1 MDPNAR
7 NAVNLNVLRRH
18 DDKIVEIVDSS
29 SYVVV
34 YKFDNEQSTWTKK
47 GVEGTLFVF
56 KRCAQPA
63 YGFIVMNRLGIDNF
77 MAPLTDSME
86 LEYQDEYI
94 IYRTDDDNIHGI
106 WVFETKDRER
116 IEKTLQECRELSKKI
131 NLPPQLDQSS
141 KLSVESNKIS
151 KSYGKP
157 IDIVDLLQ
165 QAEVKQTNGSAI
177 SFSHYGQHSEQLHE
191 KDILG
196 ELFQKANIDNSKQ
209 TLTPTNSYGTSNNN
223 PLDRKMLLDLFRQP
237 SNSSNTSNASSISN
251 ISTTTTKNPYISPA
265 QVPPTRNL
273 SSTEKL
279 SLDSYMRN
287 SSHPFTINNQNNLD
301 ISLPNL
307 LNTPDNKSSTSMA
320 SMALFGSNSP
330 GLQRTQALDASIASL
345 SRFSDEPD
353 RQINRGKKLLS
364 KTEFAQRYL
373 YLIQNDPSFM
383 DILYQNYIVKTHENI
398 YSGS

>member
-86 LEYQDEYI
+86 LEFQDEYI

-106 WVFETKDRER
+106 WVYEIKDRER
-116 IEKTLQECRELSKKI
+116 IERTLRECRELSKTI
-131 NLPPQLDQSS
+131 NIPPQLDQSP

-151 KSYGKP
+151 TSYGKP

-165 QAEVKQTNGSAI
+165 QAEVKQTNGSAN
-177 SFSHYGQHSEQLHE
+177 SLSHYSQHSDLSQ

-196 ELFQKANIDNSKQ
+196 ELFQKANIIDNPKQ
-209 TLTPTNSYGTSNNN
+209 TLTPT
-223 PLDRKMLLDLFRQP
+223 
-237 SNSSNTSNASSISN
+237 
-251 ISTTTTKNPYISPA
+251 
-265 QVPPTRNL
+265 
-273 SSTEKL
+273 L

-287 SSHPFTINNQNNLD
+287 SSHPFTRNNQNNSD

-330 GLQRTQALDASIASL
+330 GLQRTHALDASIASL
-345 SRFSDEPD
+345 SRFSDEYD